1 MKTIK
6 RIVLVFV
13 ALLSITAMNAQ
24 EGSGTSVDLG
34 LDVQSRYV
42 WRGLQLG
49 GNSPSLQPYVELSTG
64 KFAFGAWGAYSTGG
78 VSAGQEADLYA
89 TFNATDNFSVTLTDY
104 FFPTEGA
111 PMDYLK
117 YNGHVLELMLG
128 FSAGDFGFTLATNI
142 AGNADLD
149 GNGDQAYSTYAELSY
164 GTTVGSTDFG
174 IFAGAVFMDDAG
186 YYLTTGSG
194 LINLG
199 VSASKEIKITDSFS
213 LPVNAS
219 LTVNPDAENVYLT
232 FGFSL

>member
-1 MKTIK
+1 MKAIK
-6 RIVLVFV
+6 RIILVFV
-13 ALLSITAMNAQ
+13 AMLTISAVSAQ
-24 EGSGTSVDLG
+24 EESGSSVDLG
-34 LDVQSRYV
+34 VDVQSRYI

-49 GNSPSLQPYVELSTG
+49 GNSPSLQPYVEISMG
-64 KFAFGAWGAYSTGG
+64 KFTFGAWGAYSTGG

-89 TFNATDNFSVTLTDY
+89 TFNAADNFSITLTDY
-104 FFPTEGA
+104 FFPTEGGA
-111 PMDYLK
+111 MDYLK

-128 FSAGDFGFTLATNI
+128 YSAGDFGFTVATNI

-149 GNGDQAYSTYAELSY
+149 SNGDQAYSTYAEISY
-164 GTTVGSTDFG
+164 GTTVGETDFG

-199 VSASKEIKITDSFS
+199 ISASKEIKITDSFS
-213 LPVNAS
+213 LPVNAA

>member
-6 RIVLVFV
+6 TIVVVFA

-24 EGSGTSVDLG
+24 EESGASVDLG
-34 LDVQSRYV
+34 LDVQSRYI

-49 GNSPSLQPYVELSTG
+49 GASPSLQPYVELSTG

-89 TFNATDNFSVTLTDY
+89 TFNATDNFSITLTDY
-104 FFPTEGA
+104 FFPVEGSA
-111 PMDYLK
+111 MDYLK

-128 FSAGDFGFTLATNI
+128 YTTGDFGFTLATNI
-142 AGNADLD
+142 AGNADMD
-149 GNGDQAYSTYAELSY
+149 ANGDQAYSTYAEISY
-164 GTTVGSTDFG
+164 GTTIGSADFG

-186 YYLTTGSG
+186 YYLTSGSG
-194 LINLG
+194 FINLG
-199 VSASKEIKITDSFS
+199 VSASKEIKISDSFS
-213 LPVNAS
+213 LPVNAA

>member
-1 MKTIK
+1 MKVIKTI
-6 RIVLVFV
+6 VLGIIAVLGV
-13 ALLSITAMNAQ
+13 STMNAQ
-24 EGSGTSVDLG
+24 DGASVDLG

-42 WRGLQLG
+42 WRGIQLG
-49 GNSPSLQPYVELSTG
+49 GNSPSLQPYVEVSTG

-89 TFNATDNFSVTLTDY
+89 TFNASENFSITLTDY
-104 FFPTEGA
+104 YFPTEGVGT
-111 PMDYLK
+111 MDYLK

-128 FSAGDFGFTLATNI
+128 YSAGNFGFTVATNI

-149 GNGDQAYSTYAELSY
+149 VNGDQSYSTYAEVSY

-186 YYLTTGSG
+186 YYLTSGSG

-199 VSASKEIKITDSFS
+199 ISASKEIKITDSFS
-213 LPVNAS
+213 LPVNAA